1 MKILENRVL
10 KLGESIVEE
19 LWFKGLR
26 KVPENFGKY
35 KEGFTLEYNKRIP
48 LQNINQR
55 GLKVK

>member
-1 MKILENRVL
+1 MEILESNIL

-19 LWFKGLR
+19 WWFKGLR
-26 KVPENFGKY
+26 KVPRNFGKY

-48 LQNINQR
+48 LQNINRR